1 MSGIHGA
8 GLGLRKEHYASILA
22 GRPEVDW
29 FEALTENY
37 LVDGGL
43 PLRMLERVRVDYPL
57 VLHGVSM
64 SIGGMAPLDRD
75 YLHRMK
81 QLIARFEPSWISD
94 HLCWTGLGSCNLHDL
109 LPLPFT
115 EECLTHVAARVAHVQ
130 DALGQRILLENV
142 SSYLSF
148 AQSTMRESQFLA
160 RLCRMTGCGLLL
172 DVNNVYVSAT
182 NHGFDAHTFLADLP
196 PASVVQIHLAG
207 HSFGDGLLIDT
218 HDREVPEAVWALFES
233 TLARFGPIPSMIER
247 DADIPEL
254 SVLLDEVARV
264 RTMLGDVKDWRSRA
278 AMVTPA

>member
-1 MSGIHGA
+1 MSSIHGA

-22 GRPEVDW
+22 DRPQIDW

-37 LVDGGL
+37 LIDGGL
-43 PLRMLERVRVDYPL
+43 PLRMLERIRADYPL

-64 SIGGMAPLDRD
+64 SIGGMAPLDPD
-75 YLHRMK
+75 YLRRLK
-81 QLIARFEPSWISD
+81 RLVERFEPAWISD

-115 EECLTHVAARVAHVQ
+115 EECLTHVAARVARAQ
-130 DALGQRILLENV
+130 DALGQRLLLENV

-160 RLCRMTGCGLLL
+160 RLSRMTGCGLLL

-218 HDREVPEAVWALFES
+218 HDREVTEAVWALFES
-233 TLARFGPIPSMIER
+233 ALARFGAVPSMIER

-254 SVLLDEVARV
+254 SVLLDEVSRV
-264 RTMLGDVKDWRSRA
+264 HRLLGDVKDQRGRTA
-278 AMVTPA
+278 RVMPA